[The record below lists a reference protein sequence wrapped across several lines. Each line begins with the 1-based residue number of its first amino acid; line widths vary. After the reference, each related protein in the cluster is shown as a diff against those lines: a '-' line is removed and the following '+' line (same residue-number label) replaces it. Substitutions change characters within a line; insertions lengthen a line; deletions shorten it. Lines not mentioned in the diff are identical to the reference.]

1 MIYQHAPIAFVYN
14 ASLSWC
20 LCQENVNNHIFDIY
34 YYRPRDQSADKF
46 LSVCG
51 VKPTY
56 TNWAASEPND
66 SGGRENC
73 VHFYTGGVKV
83 GQWNDGKCASTIH
96 YICEFNYLRCK

>member
-1 MIYQHAPIAFVYN
+1 M
-14 ASLSWC
+14 
-20 LCQENVNNHIFDIY
+20 NNHIFDIY

-83 GQWNDGKCASTIH
+83 GQWNDGKCASKIH